1 MPKDEHLGTGLAAIF
16 GSDNLSD
23 IIDDIQ
29 NNSATADQY
38 GRKTTLRIDEIRRN
52 PYQPR
57 HVFDQA
63 KLQELA
69 DSIKEHGVFTPVLV
83 RKSSTGYE
91 LIAGE
96 RRVKA
101 SELAGKTEIPA
112 IIVDFTDTQMMEIS
126 LLENIQRE
134 NLNPIEEAQ
143 AYRQLMNNMG
153 YTQEQLS
160 NRIGKSREYI
170 ANSLRLLKLPAYV
183 QKLVEDGK
191 LSMGQVRPLITI
203 DSDETV
209 RTIAEKTMKE
219 GLSVRSVEK
228 LVKSFKQPRMHFEPS
243 PVVDANLMDV
253 QRKLQSKLA
262 TRVKITNNAIS
273 ISYSDVSD
281 LNRILDLIGY
291 HEEEN

>member
-29 NNSATADQY
+29 NNSTTAEQY
-38 GRKTTLRIDEIRRN
+38 GRKTTLKISEIRRN

-57 HVFDQA
+57 HVFDQT

-69 DSIKEHGVFTPVLV
+69 DSIKEHGVFTPILV
-83 RKSSTGYE
+83 RASARGYE

-96 RRVKA
+96 RRLKA
-101 SELAGKTEIPA
+101 SQLAGKEEIPA
-112 IIVDFTDTQMMEIS
+112 IIVDFNDEQMMEVS

-134 NLNPIEEAQ
+134 NLNAIEEAQ
-143 AYRQLMNNMG
+143 AYKQLMDNMG

-170 ANSLRLLKLPAYV
+170 ANTLRLLKLPPYV

-203 DSDETV
+203 DSEDTV
-209 RTIAEKTMKE
+209 KTIATKTMKD
-219 GLSVRSVEK
+219 GLSVRAVEK
-228 LVKSFKQPRMHFEPS
+228 LVKSFKQPRMHLEPS
-243 PVVDANLMDV
+243 PVADSNILDV
-253 QRKLQSKLA
+253 QKRLQNRFA
-262 TRVKITNNAIS
+262 TKVKITNNAIT
-273 ISYSDVSD
+273 INYSDTAD
-281 LNRILDLIGY
+281 LNRILDLLGY
-291 HEEEN
+291 DSEEI